1 MIEKK
6 KIAWPALT
14 ILIAVFIPFMVGCA
28 QKVAPVENIT
38 SAEMAIKVAQESSAS
53 VHAPLE
59 LKVATDKLNQAKA
72 AIEQEQFDEAR
83 RLADEAML
91 DAQLA
96 EAKSRSEKA
105 KKVAQEMQGS
115 IDTLRQEI
123 ERSQISNEQ

>member
-1 MIEKK
+1 MIKRTN
-6 KIAWPALT
+6 IVWPTLT
-14 ILIAVFIPFMVGCA
+14 IFIVILIPFMVGCA

-38 SAEMAIKVAQESSAS
+38 SAEMAIKVAEESGAS

-59 LKVATDKLNQAKA
+59 LKIATDKLNQAKA
-72 AIEQEQFDEAR
+72 AMEQKQFDEAR

-105 KKVAQEMQGS
+105 KKVAKEMQGS

-123 ERSQISNEQ
+123 ERSQMGRE